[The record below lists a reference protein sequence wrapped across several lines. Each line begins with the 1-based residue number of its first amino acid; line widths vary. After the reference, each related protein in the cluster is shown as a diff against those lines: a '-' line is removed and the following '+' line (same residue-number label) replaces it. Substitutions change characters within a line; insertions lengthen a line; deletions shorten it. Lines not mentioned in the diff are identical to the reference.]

1 MKEEW
6 TGVLVGKMHNAD
18 VTLEDLGKE
27 LGYNKSY
34 VSMILNGT
42 RNPAGAK
49 EKLEAAFDA
58 IIQRKNEKEDE
69 T

>member
-6 TGVLVGKMHNAD
+6 TGVLVGRMHNAD
-18 VTLEDLGKE
+18 VTLEDLGNE

-42 RNPAGAK
+42 RTPTGAK
-49 EKLEAAFDA
+49 KKLEEAFEA
-58 IIQRKNEKEDE
+58 ILARRGQEG
-69 T
+69 